1 MFSWRSQVQLHA
13 GVVGQ
18 EWNTGRGNH
27 ASKVAVINPF
37 STAALFLRTWNGSVA
52 PDGNFRE
59 DFSEYFVENVA
70 ARGTSI
76 RRATNRSRNLGI
88 TACRF
93 LEKDDL

>member
-1 MFSWRSQVQLHA
+1 MQLHA

-52 PDGNFRE
+52 SDGNFRE
-59 DFSEYFVENVA
+59 DFGENFV
-70 ARGTSI
+70 
-76 RRATNRSRNLGI
+76 
-88 TACRF
+88 
-93 LEKDDL
+93 